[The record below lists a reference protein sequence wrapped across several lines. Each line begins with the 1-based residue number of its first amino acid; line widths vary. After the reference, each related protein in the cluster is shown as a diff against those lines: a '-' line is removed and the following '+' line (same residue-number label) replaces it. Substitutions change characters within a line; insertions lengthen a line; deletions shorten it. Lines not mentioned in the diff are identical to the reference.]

1 MVALAN
7 GLNFGT
13 AGSLRSVVGLRPRDI
28 EKPTRVNIKLRRVLV
43 ANILHQHFP
52 VYGTIAP
59 MGIYVE
65 PHFQFFEGYEE
76 KKKLH
81 KNLGKLQRIMSK
93 SVDLLRV

>member
-7 GLNFGT
+7 GLDFGT

-65 PHFQFFEGYEE
+65 PHFQCFEGY
-76 KKKLH
+76 
-81 KNLGKLQRIMSK
+81 GWF
-93 SVDLLRV
+93 